1 VEVAYVLK
9 SSNDKEYL
17 LVVRTE
23 NEKDIKDMIE
33 ALSASRV
40 QKVQDLA
47 IDLEKSLYDDGNRRD
62 TSKAGSKNKSK
73 TATGN
78 NSQRRKAKDS

>member
-1 VEVAYVLK
+1 MKVAYVLK

-23 NEKDIKDMIE
+23 NEKDIKDMIK

-78 NSQRRKAKDS
+78 NSKHRKAKDS